1 MIAPKGLALVAV
13 LTLCACAP
21 TRGDGEQTQSPR
33 VIGMDVHRSVS
44 APPAPGGSDASN
56 ESEGEES
63 ESHASGP
70 PAAVVPDVRGL
81 IFASAVR
88 QLWRD
93 GIDVDLVFARDS
105 TEPLWTV
112 IEQHPG
118 PGLDTPASGRVNLVL
133 SLHHVGG
140 AGVIETVACRPELDE
155 LRDPYCGGKL
165 LKY

>member
-1 MIAPKGLALVAV
+1 MIASALLV
-13 LTLCACAP
+13 LVVVFTLCSCASS
-21 TRGDGEQTQSPR
+21 RGDGGQTQSPP
-33 VIGMDVHRSVS
+33 VIGMDVHRTASL
-44 APPAPGGSDASN
+44 APPPGVSEAPPGGSEA
-56 ESEGEES
+56 ES
-63 ESHASGP
+63 ESLASGP

-88 QLWRD
+88 HLWRD

-105 TEPLWTV
+105 TEPLWNV
-112 IEQHPG
+112 IEQNPAPG
-118 PGLDTPASGRVNLVL
+118 SDTPASGRVNLVL

-140 AGVIETVACRPELDE
+140 AGVIQTVACRPELDE